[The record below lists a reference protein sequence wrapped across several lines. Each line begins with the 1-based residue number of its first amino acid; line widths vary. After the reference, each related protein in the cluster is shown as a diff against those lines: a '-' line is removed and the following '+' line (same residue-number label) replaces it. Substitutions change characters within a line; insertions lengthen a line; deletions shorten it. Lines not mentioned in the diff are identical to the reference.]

1 MNHGPKYI
9 ITITKADGTPIPHN
23 EPLFILRA
31 QDKLAVRT
39 VQYYAKLLA
48 QQVGENNEELKHI
61 LGHAAEMDAWPIKK
75 LPD

>member
-1 MNHGPKYI
+1 MDHGPKYI

-31 QDKLAVRT
+31 QDKLASRAVE
-39 VQYYAKLLA
+39 YYAHLLM
-48 QQVGENNEELKHI
+48 QQVGPDAPAVDHI
-61 LGHAAEMDAWPIKK
+61 LEHAAEMKAWPIKK